1 MRHESQL
8 YSVSYF
14 LSGRMNSLN
23 LIFAITGSIRPAG
36 FALSL
41 SASVLMSV
49 RERQKRESVAYA

>member
-8 YSVSYF
+8 YGVGYFISV
-14 LSGRMNSLN
+14 RINSLN
-23 LIFAITGSIRPAG
+23 FILAITGSDRPAG

-49 RERQKRESVAYA
+49 R